1 MVGAAVSATWGGE
14 DYMGNRFSIN
24 AGGAARSGLD
34 EYDADSGFKN
44 ALVTGTAT
52 YRFAE
57 AWSLTGIVAYS
68 RLFSEA
74 ADSPIVDDEGDENQF
89 LGGLLV
95 NYSF

>member
-1 MVGAAVSATWGGE
+1 
-14 DYMGNRFSIN
+14 MGNRFSIN
-24 AGGAARSGLD
+24 AGEADRSGLD
-34 EYDADSGFKN
+34 EYDADSGVKN
-44 ALVTGTAT
+44 AMVTGTAT

-68 RLFSEA
+68 RLFSQA

-89 LGGLLV
+89 VSGLLV

>member
-1 MVGAAVSATWGGE
+1 M
-14 DYMGNRFSIN
+14 
-24 AGGAARSGLD
+24 
-34 EYDADSGFKN
+34 
-44 ALVTGTAT
+44 VTGTVS

-68 RLFSEA
+68 RLFSQA

-89 LGGLLV
+89 LAGLLV